1 MRLINPFL
9 STLCVLIAV
18 SSVAAAQNSE
28 GPFYDVEPGDTLFS
42 IANQFGLTVQAIQ
55 DTNAITDP
63 SILAIGQRLLLPGYD
78 GIVGLVGTRPL
89 LLGESIRTLP
99 VQLANERNILVQLN
113 RIINPAALYL
123 GQPLI
128 HLEPDELGT
137 APTGEFVIAGLK
149 DTMIGLAL
157 RAGTSPFE
165 LKLINGWPT
174 KRLLLAGDF
183 VYLPGGKIL
192 ENLPTPFRHISIVPE
207 RPEQGQT
214 VVLRVMGESEGTVT
228 GRFGED
234 ELNFFET
241 ENQHVALF
249 GIDAMVTPGVYP
261 LVMSVSTADGDS
273 AALEIRIPVSDAGY
287 QMQSIVLP
295 PGKAQLLL
303 DEEARTSEDVA
314 IKSAATG
321 FSSYGHWDGKFQSP
335 ITSDYITTHFG
346 LRRSYNGGPFQTL
359 HGGVDFGAPE
369 GTPIHAPAA
378 GEIVLAE
385 ELLIRGNATLI
396 DHGYGVYTAYWHQSE
411 LSVSVGQKVQS
422 GEVIGHV
429 GDSGLSTGPHLH
441 WEVWVNGVR
450 VDPLEWLGAKIP

>member
-1 MRLINPFL
+1 
-9 STLCVLIAV
+9 
-18 SSVAAAQNSE
+18 
-28 GPFYDVEPGDTLFS
+28 
-42 IANQFGLTVQAIQ
+42 
-55 DTNAITDP
+55 
-63 SILAIGQRLLLPGYD
+63 
-78 GIVGLVGTRPL
+78 
-89 LLGESIRTLP
+89 
-99 VQLANERNILVQLN
+99 
-113 RIINPAALYL
+113 
-123 GQPLI
+123 
-128 HLEPDELGT
+128 
-137 APTGEFVIAGLK
+137 
-149 DTMIGLAL
+149 
-157 RAGTSPFE
+157 
-165 LKLINGWPT
+165 
-174 KRLLLAGDF
+174 
-183 VYLPGGKIL
+183 
-192 ENLPTPFRHISIVPE
+192 
-207 RPEQGQT
+207 
-214 VVLRVMGESEGTVT
+214 
-228 GRFGED
+228 
-234 ELNFFET
+234 
-241 ENQHVALF
+241 
-249 GIDAMVTPGVYP
+249 MVTPGVYP

-385 ELLIRGNATLI
+385 ELRIRGNATLI